1 MLYDLTLICP
11 FSRCQSP
18 APSVGLEQIK
28 AGALT
33 RLDKTRGKVNTG
45 RNTLPQITRK
55 MRKRIVNHVPTREV
69 KNRNKTRQER

>member
-45 RNTLPQITRK
+45 RNTDTSGQNKRK
-55 MRKRIVNHVPTREV
+55 SKY
-69 KNRNKTRQER
+69 RQEH